1 MTAKPP
7 FLTIVET
14 AEYLGTTER
23 FIRRL
28 IAERRIGFIKLGRPI
43 RIPMSAIEE
52 FLQGGSVQPRN
63 RRVS

>member
-43 RIPMSAIEE
+43 RIPMSAIED
-52 FLQGGSVQPRN
+52 FLKGGTVQPRN
-63 RRVS
+63 RPVS

>member
-1 MTAKPP
+1 MAAQSP
-7 FLTIVET
+7 FLNIAET

-28 IAERRIGFIKLGRPI
+28 IAERRIGFVKLGRPI

-52 FLQGGSVQPRN
+52 FVAGGTVQPRN
-63 RRVS
+63 RRAF